1 MYYSELHL
9 LPAVH
14 LHHALQLVR
23 GVPQQG
29 LQVTHKPIDIPLA
42 SCLMNDVLIV
52 IISQASG
59 QLLIVHLWLVF
70 PHAPPPGNL
79 VRVAQ
84 LELPPVPRPGDEGLA
99 GLVREELQEEL
110 PQLYGTRSLI
120 AS

>member
-1 MYYSELHL
+1 MYYLELHL

-29 LQVTHKPIDIPLA
+29 LQVTDEPIDIPLA

-59 QLLIVHLWLVF
+59 QLLIVHLGFVL
-70 PHAPPPGNL
+70 AKPPSPCNL
-79 VRVAQ
+79 Q
-84 LELPPVPRPGDEGLA
+84 
-99 GLVREELQEEL
+99 
-110 PQLYGTRSLI
+110 
-120 AS
+120 